1 MKLCSSCSRE
11 NRDEANFCD
20 SCGAP
25 LAAVCSNCGYE
36 NAPSANFCNN
46 CGQKI
51 TKAETPVPMKPLS
64 TAFTS
69 ASTPVEKA
77 PPINHIRQTA
87 PKRAFS
93 LNAFLSGQL
102 FKIIRSSLLLAL
114 ATVMFILSFFT
125 TTTIKGEDAYT
136 IKGEDAYTFGDAL
149 TGIAGAEDLDLD
161 DFLEEIEINITAVD
175 YIEAAFYRLSPKSA
189 TKMRDDFQAL
199 VEKRTKEI
207 PPARLDDD
215 DEIIEFVCDIFEE
228 FNFLKL
234 LSSKEM
240 TEESPSATL
249 QFWVATGFIFI
260 QMGLSV
266 ALVVLAILS
275 LINAVCGK
283 ETKDK
288 SVFLLNA
295 LSAVTLL
302 SLCGFSN
309 IFGADAGGAVIASLV
324 LSLIALFIFFI
335 ERILQKQVVF
345 EGKHLFRYLATATG
359 VLFGILS
366 LTLLCGGLLNAEFDY
381 TNYYATMDYSGSSLI
396 ESWDIFRVAENNSTM
411 YGSIQEIFESAVS
424 SRTVEL
430 YMNPAY
436 MGVFGNLVIEEKMTA
451 FGILAYCV
459 CTVGTLASA
468 FALVNKVTAFMKG
481 KKTNLFLDILVWVFT
496 VATLVFAA
504 IMSSIAMQATKILE
518 TYEYTA
524 SLTAG
529 IIFAVIFAT
538 LQVAARITFG
548 ILDNKK
554 NKATAE

>member
-1 MKLCSSCSRE
+1 MKLCSSCSHE

-25 LAAVCSNCGYE
+25 LAAVCENCGYE

-69 ASTPVEKA
+69 ASTPVEKT

-93 LNAFLSGQL
+93 LNAFLSGKL

-125 TTTIKGEDAYT
+125 TTTIKGEDAYS
-136 IKGEDAYTFGDAL
+136 YGDAL
-149 TGIAGAEDLDLD
+149 TGIAGVENFD
-161 DFLEEIEINITAVD
+161 LEEVELDITAVD
-175 YIEAAFYRLSPKSA
+175 YIEAAFYRLSPKPS
-189 TKMRDDFQAL
+189 TKIVNDFRSL
-199 VEKRTKEI
+199 VQKRAKKIPSSQLDEAEEI
-207 PPARLDDD
+207 T
-215 DEIIEFVCDIFEE
+215 EFICDVLEE
-228 FNFLKL
+228 FNVLKL

-260 QMGLSV
+260 QMGLS
-266 ALVVLAILS
+266 ATLVVLAILS

-288 SVFLLNA
+288 PVFLLNA
-295 LSAVTLL
+295 LSAASLL
-302 SLCGFSN
+302 FLCGFSN

-324 LSLIALFIFFI
+324 LSLVALFIFFI
-335 ERILQKQVVF
+335 EWVLQKQVVF
-345 EGKHLFRYLATATG
+345 EGKHLFRYIATATG
-359 VLFGILS
+359 VVFGILS
-366 LTLLCGGLLNAEFDY
+366 LTLLCGGLLNAEFNCTGRY
-381 TNYYATMDYSGSSLI
+381 ATYATMDYSGSGLI
-396 ESWDIFRVAENNSTM
+396 EAWDIFRVAENNSTM
-411 YGSIQEIFESAVS
+411 YGSIQELFESAVS

-436 MGVFGNLVIEEKMTA
+436 MGVLGNLVIEEKMTA

-504 IMSSIAMQATKILE
+504 IMSSIAMQATKNLE
-518 TYEYTA
+518 TYEYTV